1 MITPIYA
8 ALLCLVF
15 IYLAMRVIKFRRGYK
30 VALGDG
36 DEKLLNK
43 AIRAH
48 GNFAEYVPFAL
59 LLMLMVELQ
68 LDQQSPYLHVLG
80 IALLLGRLL
89 HAYAVSQPTEP
100 LKFRV
105 YGMLLTFT
113 VLIASALWALYLGI
127 F

>member
-1 MITPIYA
+1 MTTPIYA
-8 ALLCLVF
+8 ALLCMVF
-15 IYLAMRVIKFRRGYK
+15 IYLAMRVIKFRREYK

-36 DEKLLNK
+36 DEKLLKK

-48 GNFAEYVPFAL
+48 SNFAEYVPFTL

-68 LDQQSPYLHVLG
+68 LDQQSQYLHVLG
-80 IALLLGRLL
+80 IALFAGRLL
-89 HAYAVSQPTEP
+89 HAYAVSQPSEP

-105 YGMLLTFT
+105 YGMLLTFS

>member
-15 IYLAMRVIKFRRGYK
+15 IYLAMRVIKFRQGYK

-36 DEKLLNK
+36 SEKLLNK

-68 LDQQSPYLHVLG
+68 LEQESPYLHVLG
-80 IALLLGRLL
+80 IALLFGRFL
-89 HAYAVSQPTEP
+89 HAYAVSQPSEP

-105 YGMLLTFT
+105 YGMLLTFI

>member
-1 MITPIYA
+1 M
-8 ALLCLVF
+8 
-15 IYLAMRVIKFRRGYK
+15 
-30 VALGDG
+30 ALGDG
-36 DEKLLNK
+36 NEKLLNK

-59 LLMLMVELQ
+59 LLLLMVELQ
-68 LDQQSPYLHVLG
+68 LEQQSPYLHVLG
-80 IALLLGRLL
+80 ITLLVGRLL
-89 HAYAVSQPTEP
+89 HAYAVSQPNEP

-105 YGMLLTFT
+105 YGMLLTFL

>member
-15 IYLAMRVIKFRRGYK
+15 IFLALRVVKFRHGYK

-36 DEKLLNK
+36 DEKLLRK

-59 LLMLMVELQ
+59 ILMLMVELQ
-68 LDQQSPYLHVLG
+68 LDQGSQYLHILG
-80 IALLLGRLL
+80 ALLLIGRLL
-89 HAYAVSQPTEP
+89 HAYAVSQPSEP
-100 LKFRV
+100 LAFRV
-105 YGMLLTFT
+105 YGMFLTFS
-113 VLIASALWALYLGI
+113 VLISSALWSLYLGI
-127 F
+127 L